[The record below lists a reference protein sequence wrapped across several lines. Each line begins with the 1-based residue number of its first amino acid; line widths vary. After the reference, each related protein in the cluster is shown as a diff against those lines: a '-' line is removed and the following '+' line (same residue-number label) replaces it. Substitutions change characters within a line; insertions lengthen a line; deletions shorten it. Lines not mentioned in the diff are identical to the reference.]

1 MRSQNYELPNGEV
14 VALEVPDEALNAAL
28 SRDEQQLVLNAIA
41 AQTFGLVDAYPTG
54 SSLLDAPCGLESE
67 TTTSGS
73 GFSLL
78 RRFLGNRHLGAGLT
92 PKQKL
97 NYSA

>member
-41 AQTFGLVDAYPTG
+41 AQTFGLVDAYPIG
-54 SSLLDAPCGLESE
+54 SSLLDASCGLESE

-73 GFSLL
+73 GFRCCAVFWETAIWVPL
-78 RRFLGNRHLGAGLT
+78 
-92 PKQKL
+92 
-97 NYSA
+97 